1 MKSKRPRL
9 TTLKS
14 TLATLPNRLK
24 STAQLEPKV
33 DKFGQGR
40 GGRPWRRLRA
50 QILQRDGNLCQR
62 CKREDRL
69 QLAHEIDHV
78 VNIAAGGTDDPSNLE
93 AICRDCH
100 RKKTQEEAR
109 HGR

>member
-1 MKSKRPRL
+1 MAGNRPRL

-14 TLATLPNRLK
+14 TLATVPNRLK

-40 GGRPWRRLRA
+40 GGRPWRRLRER
-50 QILQRDGNLCQR
+50 ILQRDGYCCQA
-62 CKREDRL
+62 CAREGRV
-69 QLAHEIDHV
+69 QIAHEVDHI

-93 AICRDCH
+93 AICTDCH
-100 RKKTQEEAR
+100 RKKTQQEAR
-109 HGR
+109 RG